1 MTGSWTVGC
10 PVPASE
16 PWEVRTWT
24 SSPVSSEPA
33 HLPPATLVA
42 QTHFCSLCF
51 KRDPSQCPSISAAPR
66 LLLTAGAPG
75 TPLWSQS
82 VTRADVMCGCHREL
96 RRHARLLVHFPP
108 LSPVLSEHHQRRGG
122 PAPARRCHVFAA
134 HRSALEDKRTAL
146 REHRLGF
153 PDVVLEGHGGPCA
166 PTSWGKNRGRK
177 ATVAALSGMHLT
189 ACDLS
194 GSLALKERL
203 APLSPR
209 LPPADGHSPWV
220 PGLCE
225 KDLVFQPSAELLS
238 LQSVFLLNPIA
249 LFYLHQLFSKG
260 RGRRKVKTL
269 KISR

>member
-1 MTGSWTVGC
+1 MTGSWPVGC

-16 PWEVRTWT
+16 PWEVRTWA
-24 SSPVSSEPA
+24 SSPVSSKPA

-82 VTRADVMCGCHREL
+82 CVAATTSSGGVHCFWFTSLLYPQCSLSTTREEGVLHLLEGVMCSQPHG
-96 RRHARLLVHFPP
+96 
-108 LSPVLSEHHQRRGG
+108 
-122 PAPARRCHVFAA
+122 
-134 HRSALEDKRTAL
+134 SALEGKRTAL
-146 REHRLGF
+146 RGNRLGF
-153 PDVVLEGHGGPCA
+153 PDVALEGHGGPCA
-166 PTSWGKNRGRK
+166 PTSRAKNRGRK

-225 KDLVFQPSAELLS
+225 KDLVCQPSAELLS

-249 LFYLHQLFSKG
+249 LFYLYQLFSKR